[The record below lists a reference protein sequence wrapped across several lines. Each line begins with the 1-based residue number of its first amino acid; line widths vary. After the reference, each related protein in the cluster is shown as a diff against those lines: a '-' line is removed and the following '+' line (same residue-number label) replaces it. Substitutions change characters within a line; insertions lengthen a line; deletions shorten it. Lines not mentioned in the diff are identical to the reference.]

1 MKKSSDMKKIIG
13 FCLVVVILSSLIF
26 AGNLLDVDAY
36 KKNNKHHNSQDILEN
51 KTKIQFNKYSNY
63 VHLQPEW
70 KSYPRNILFDVTTQ
84 WDKNYNDN
92 SLEESKKPHQ
102 GAQQRINQLQY
113 LEGKPYLEV
122 KYDYIDCS
130 YQWIHYARQGTDMFA
145 SYLDYMTGK
154 QKESNN
160 FTTFSI
166 IKNTDLENGKEFDSN
181 NVYSQFIPICTSKK
195 ITSFDYGIRVD
206 DKELS
211 FDVYFVPSI
220 KERHN
225 FHHDQDAFTHY
236 SKEGCFGEKYQ
247 SFSGTCNVN
256 QDAGLLVII
265 PDDLQR
271 SLTKVTVK
279 LKENQ

>member
-1 MKKSSDMKKIIG
+1 MKKSNGMRKIII
-13 FCLVVVILSSLIF
+13 FCLVVVIISSVVV
-26 AGNLLDVDAY
+26 AGNILDVEAY
-36 KKNNKHHNSQDILEN
+36 KKNSKHHNNQDIIEN

-70 KSYPRNILFDVTTQ
+70 NSYPRNILFDVTTQ
-84 WDKNYNDN
+84 WNKNYN
-92 SLEESKKPHQ
+92 SLEGNEKPHQ
-102 GAQQRINQLQY
+102 GAQKRINQLQY
-113 LEGKPYLEV
+113 LEGKSYLEV

-130 YQWIHYARQGTDMFA
+130 YQWIHYARQGTDIFT
-145 SYLDYMTGK
+145 SYLDFMTGK

-160 FTTFSI
+160 FTTFSNI
-166 IKNTDLENGKEFDSN
+166 QNTDLKNTEKFDSS
-181 NVYSQFIPICTSKK
+181 NVYSQFIPICTSKEN
-195 ITSFDYGIRVD
+195 TSFDYGVRVD

-220 KERHN
+220 KEQYN
-225 FHHDQDAFTHY
+225 FHHDQDVFTHY
-236 SKEGCFGEKYQ
+236 TNEGCFGERYQ
-247 SFSGTCNVN
+247 SFSGTCRVN
-256 QDAGLLVII
+256 QDAGLLIVI